1 MDEFIPYNLTTFPL
15 DELERRIGLVLDPI
29 ELNRLRAAYEFAECT
44 HEGKKRNDGSPYFF
58 HCARVC
64 RILHEELGIA
74 DADIL
79 SAALLHDVMEDDRSL
94 TRDILTYNFGMY
106 VAYIVE
112 VLTKDLEKHRTQ
124 PDIADYEQ
132 VAVLQ
137 RASVDCLLIR
147 LVARLD
153 NFRCLEYSLK
163 RNPLIYIENTIN
175 RYLPLAA
182 ESENKKLQYVTKML
196 LQEKNK
202 FLG

>member
-1 MDEFIPYNLTTFPL
+1 MEESAPYNLTTFSL
-15 DELERRIGLVLDPI
+15 DELERRVGLVLDPI

-44 HEGKKRNDGSPYFF
+44 HERKKRNDGSPYFF

-64 RILHEELGIA
+64 RILYEDVGIV

-79 SAALLHDVMEDDRSL
+79 AAALLHDVMEDDRSI
-94 TRDILTYNFGMY
+94 TRDILIYNFGMY
-106 VAYIVE
+106 VAYMVE
-112 VLTKDLEKHRTQ
+112 TLTKDLDKHRSD
-124 PDIADYEQ
+124 PDTADYEQ
-132 VAVLQ
+132 VAALR
-137 RASVDCLLIR
+137 RASEDCLLIR
-147 LVARLD
+147 LAARLD

-163 RNPLIYIENTIN
+163 RNPLTYIENTIN

-182 ESENKKLQYVTKML
+182 ESKNERLQHIIKML